1 MQKRL
6 SYEPYQLIFED
17 DFHGPELDRNRWNVE
32 LHEPGW
38 VNEEW
43 QEYIDSPDTVCVQD
57 GNLMIRP
64 VKTVLPDGTIH
75 YTSGKA
81 RGSCPHSG

>member
-6 SYEPYQLIFED
+6 SYEAYQLIFED
-17 DFHGPELDRNRWNVE
+17 DFHGSELDRSRWNVE

-43 QEYIDSPDTVCVQD
+43 LNTE
-57 GNLMIRP
+57 
-64 VKTVLPDGTIH
+64 
-75 YTSGKA
+75 
-81 RGSCPHSG
+81 